1 MGRPGI
7 TEAGIGEVGGMTLRE
22 RWRDVR
28 RPFALL
34 IPLLLCS
41 TSTSLADSRVP
52 HHSCSRPT
60 LLSTPTSNFEVSTLR
75 MQIASYKSCIAEF
88 IEEQTAEMKL
98 HQKAAKDAAEE
109 WNAFVREQ
117 KERH

>member
-1 MGRPGI
+1 
-7 TEAGIGEVGGMTLRE
+7 
-22 RWRDVR
+22 
-28 RPFALL
+28 
-34 IPLLLCS
+34 
-41 TSTSLADSRVP
+41 
-52 HHSCSRPT
+52 
-60 LLSTPTSNFEVSTLR
+60 